1 MLGDKIDELAAKV
14 TGSRV
19 VPIEGGDVRVELS
32 IAGQGKVLGIDATEL
47 ATYHAVVTPA
57 GVMNGEGQGLI
68 MSKDGDSLTWRGHGV
83 GKPTGAGLAS
93 SWRYSIVMRTTS
105 SKWARLNGVLGVG
118 EWELDDAGNG
128 RAQIW
133 EWK

>member
-1 MLGDKIDELAAKV
+1 MLGDKIDELTAKV
-14 TGSRV
+14 TGTRV
-19 VPIEGGDVRVELS
+19 IAIEGGAVKVELS
-32 IAGQGKVLGIDATEL
+32 ITGQGKVLGADVMEL
-47 ATYHAVVTPA
+47 ATYHSVMTPA

-68 MSKDGDSLTWRGHGV
+68 MSKDGDSLTWTGHGV
-83 GKPTGAGLAS
+83 GKPKGTGLAS

-105 SKWARLNGVLGVG
+105 SKWARLNDVLGIG

>member
-1 MLGDKIDELAAKV
+1 MLGYKIDELTAKV
-14 TGSRV
+14 TGTRV
-19 VPIEGGDVRVELS
+19 IPIEGGAVKVELS
-32 IAGQGKVLGIDATEL
+32 ITGQGKVLGADVMEL
-47 ATYHAVVTPA
+47 ATYHSVMTPA

-68 MSKDGDSLTWRGHGV
+68 MSKDGDSLTWTGHGV
-83 GKPTGAGLAS
+83 GKPTGTGLAS

-105 SKWARLNGVLGVG
+105 SKWARLNGVLGIG
-118 EWELDDAGNG
+118 EWDLDDAGNG